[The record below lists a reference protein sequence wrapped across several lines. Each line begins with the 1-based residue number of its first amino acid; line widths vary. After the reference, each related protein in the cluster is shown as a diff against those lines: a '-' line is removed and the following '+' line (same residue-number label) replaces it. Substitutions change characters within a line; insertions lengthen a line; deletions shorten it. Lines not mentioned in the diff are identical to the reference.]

1 MLLANSV
8 QNAVRRLFKDF
19 LEPFCEKV
27 QGFLDQIVWP
37 DEALKMWEAN
47 ETMLKSLWE
56 SIQAKNGTISLQN
69 LQEFAKREFNLTSQ
83 QVIRVFV
90 QVKDVPVS
98 EQEQVLWVLGH
109 EFKQMLLRFIILRF
123 EGSEYEDRPLW
134 FKIKS
139 ALNDLSGNKCVVPQG
154 FE

>member
-1 MLLANSV
+1 
-8 QNAVRRLFKDF
+8 
-19 LEPFCEKV
+19 
-27 QGFLDQIVWP
+27 
-37 DEALKMWEAN
+37 
-47 ETMLKSLWE
+47 
-56 SIQAKNGTISLQN
+56 
-69 LQEFAKREFNLTSQ
+69 
-83 QVIRVFV
+83 VIRVYV

-134 FKIKS
+134 FKIKC
-139 ALNDLSGNKCVVPQG
+139 AFNDLSGNKCVVPQG